1 MGAIMK
7 GFTLTAEEIQ
17 ELRVA
22 HREAVKR
29 KDARAAYKLNAVIL
43 LGMGWSTEEVAE
55 ALLLDDET
63 LRNYVKKYQKSGF
76 NGLIETFHLG
86 GFTKLSA
93 EQISQLCVELDNNIY
108 TSTKDICFYVQAQ
121 WGCTYTISGMT
132 DLLHRLDY
140 VYKKPTLVP
149 AQPHVEAQELFLK
162 QFNGFMENK
171 REDEAVVFV
180 DAMHPVHN
188 TVASYGWIRKGHQKT
203 LESNSGRQRLNIHGA
218 MNAQTFE
225 TTIIASEDSVDS
237 ESTILLFEQL
247 ENLYPL
253 AAFIYVI
260 LDNAKYHF
268 SKAVQEWLKGSRIK
282 LVLLPTYSPEL
293 NLIERLWKVFK
304 KQVMYNKYYKTFEA
318 FKTAC
323 FNFFKN
329 QQDYFD
335 EIESIMGNGL
345 EELV

>member
-1 MGAIMK
+1 MK
-7 GFTLTAEEIQ
+7 GFTLTAEELQ

-22 HREAVKR
+22 HREAVKS
-29 KDARAAYKLNAVIL
+29 KDARSAYKINAVIL
-43 LGMGWSTEEVAE
+43 LGTNWSTEEVAE

-63 LRNYVKKYQKSGF
+63 LRNYMKKYQEAGF
-76 NGLIETFHLG
+76 KGLIETFHLG
-86 GFTKLSA
+86 GFSKLSA
-93 EQISQLCVELDNNIY
+93 EQISQLCVELDKNIY
-108 TSTKDICFYVQAQ
+108 TSTKDICTYVQAQ
-121 WGCTYTISGMT
+121 FGHSYTASGMT
-132 DLLHRLDY
+132 DLLHRLEY
-140 VYKKPTLVP
+140 VYKKPKLVP
-149 AQPHVEAQELFLK
+149 VPLNVEAQEQFLK
-162 QFNGFMENK
+162 QFNDFMENK
-171 REDEAVVFV
+171 RKNEAVIFV
-180 DAMHPVHN
+180 DAIHPVHN
-188 TVASYGWIRKGHQKT
+188 TIASYGWIRKGCQKA

-225 TTIIASEDSVDS
+225 TTIIASEDSVNS

-247 ENLYPL
+247 EHLYPL

-268 SKAVQEWLKGSRIK
+268 SRTVQAWLKNSKIK
-282 LVLLPTYSPEL
+282 LVFLPTYSPEL

-318 FKTAC
+318 FKAAC
-323 FNFFKN
+323 FDFFKN

-345 EELV
+345 AELA